1 MSYINQYS
9 YLIFAVFLI
18 FILTA
23 IRKQRGWQKFDYFI
37 VSGMVILFFAIW
49 IVVSPEKGD
58 KPLAELP
65 EDRPVFLVFQSPF
78 CLGCINA
85 EPNIKAIENSGLIDV
100 FRVNIQRK
108 DAQTLK
114 DSLSVRFTPTFVLL
128 NQTGDEIWRQVG
140 SINMEEFF
148 IVFEKNDYGE

>member
-9 YLIFAVFLI
+9 YLIFAVFLVFI
-18 FILTA
+18 FIA

-49 IVVSPEKGD
+49 IVVSPEKGN

-65 EDRPVFLVFQSPF
+65 ENQPVFLVFQSPY

-108 DAQTLK
+108 DAQALK
-114 DSLSVRFTPTFVLL
+114 DSLGVRFTPTFVLL

-140 SINMEEFF
+140 SINVEEFYK
-148 IVFEKNDYGE
+148 ILEKYGYGE